1 MDGRMSIPLNIRFYG
16 AMLLWY
22 MKLFTTDEIRAID
35 RLTIE
40 QEGVTPIELIER
52 VAEGVSDEISTRWRS
67 NKPTIVFAGPGNN
80 GADALA
86 SARLL
91 AERGFRPEVY
101 LFNIGG
107 DKLSPDCIASRDRM
121 LAEAPDIA
129 FCEVQSRF
137 SMPKITSGHL
147 VIDGLFG
154 SGLREELQGGFKS
167 LVQYINDEN
176 ATVVSIDLPS
186 GMFGDWNPQIVN
198 RNTIH
203 ATLTL
208 AIQFPRISFFIPDN
222 AELIGEWKVL
232 DIGLSEKAIASSTA
246 NFCLVE
252 KRDVHRRL
260 RHRREFASKADFGSA
275 MLYAGSYGMM
285 GAAILAARGA
295 LRAGIGKI
303 SVNAPKCGFQILQGQ
318 VPEALYRHNRG
329 ELNIVEIHPER
340 DFNAIAL
347 GPGIG
352 TSELTVKAVEDF
364 LATTNRPVILDAD
377 ALNCIALKPAMLNT
391 IPVLSILTPHAGEFD
406 RLFGPQPSAEARLR
420 KAIEMAK
427 YYNII
432 IILKGRYTAI
442 VRPDGK
448 VYFNSS
454 GCPAMATAGSGDVLT
469 GVILAMLAQGYP
481 AEVAS
486 LIAVYIHGLAG
497 EMAASEHGEYGVTAG
512 DIASNIGRAIRETM
526 K

>member
-1 MDGRMSIPLNIRFYG
+1 MPSL
-16 AMLLWY
+16 
-22 MKLFTTDEIRAID
+22 
-35 RLTIE
+35 
-40 QEGVTPIELIER
+40 ELIER
-52 VAEGVSDEISTRWRS
+52 VAEGVADEISSRWRS
-67 NKPTIVFAGPGNN
+67 NNPTMVFAGPGNN
-80 GADALA
+80 GADALGA
-86 SARLL
+86 ARLL
-91 AERGFRPEVY
+91 FERGFRPEVF

-107 DKLSPDCIASRDRM
+107 DKLSTDCAASRDRM
-121 LAEAPDIA
+121 LAEVPDII
-129 FCEVQSRF
+129 FHEVKDRF
-137 SMPKITSGHL
+137 SMPKITTNHL

-222 AELIGEWKVL
+222 AELIGEWKII
-232 DIGLSEKAIASSTA
+232 DIGLSEKAIATSPA

-252 KRDVHRRL
+252 QRDVHRRL
-260 RHRREFASKADFGSA
+260 RHRKEFASKADFGSGI
-275 MLYAGSYGMM
+275 LYAGSYGMM

-295 LRAGIGKI
+295 LRAGVGKLT
-303 SVNAPKCGFQILQGQ
+303 VNSPKCGYQIMQSS
-318 VPEALYRHNRG
+318 VPEALFRHNRG
-329 ELNIVEIHPER
+329 EINIIDIHPER
-340 DFNAIAL
+340 DFSAIAV

-352 TSELTVKAVEDF
+352 TNELTVKAVKDF
-364 LATTNRPVILDAD
+364 LASINQPVILDAD
-377 ALNCIALKPAMLNT
+377 ALNCIAIKPSILNT

-427 YYNII
+427 YYNIL

-469 GVILAMLAQGYP
+469 GVLLSMLAQGYP
-481 AEVAS
+481 AELAS
-486 LIAVYIHGLAG
+486 LIAVYVHGLAG
-497 EMAASEHGEYGVTAG
+497 EMAAAEQGEYGVTAG
-512 DIASNIGRAIRETM
+512 DIASYIGKAISEIM

>member
-1 MDGRMSIPLNIRFYG
+1 
-16 AMLLWY
+16 
-22 MKLFTTDEIRAID
+22 MKLFTTEEIRAID
-35 RLTIE
+35 RRTIE
-40 QEGVTPIELIER
+40 QEGVPSLELIER
-52 VAEGVSDEISTRWRS
+52 VAEGVADEISSRWRS
-67 NKPTIVFAGPGNN
+67 NKPTMVFAGPGNN
-80 GADALA
+80 GADALGA
-86 SARLL
+86 ARLL
-91 AERGFRPEVY
+91 FERGFRPEVF

-107 DKLSPDCIASRDRM
+107 DKLSTDCAASRDRM
-121 LAEAPDIA
+121 LAEVPDII
-129 FCEVQSRF
+129 FHEVKDRF
-137 SMPKITSGHL
+137 SMPKITTNHL

-222 AELIGEWKVL
+222 AELIGEWKII
-232 DIGLSEKAIASSTA
+232 DIGLSEKAIATSPA

-252 KRDVHRRL
+252 QRDVHRRL
-260 RHRREFASKADFGSA
+260 RHRKEFASKADFGSGI
-275 MLYAGSYGMM
+275 LYAGSYGMM

-295 LRAGIGKI
+295 LRAGVGKLT
-303 SVNAPKCGFQILQGQ
+303 VNSPKCGYQIMQSS
-318 VPEALYRHNRG
+318 VPEALFRHNRG
-329 ELNIVEIHPER
+329 EINIIDIHPER
-340 DFNAIAL
+340 DFSAIAV

-352 TSELTVKAVEDF
+352 TNELTVKAVKDF
-364 LATTNRPVILDAD
+364 LASINQPVILDAD
-377 ALNCIALKPAMLNT
+377 ALNCIAIKPSILNT

-427 YYNII
+427 YYNIL
-432 IILKGRYTAI
+432 IILKGRYTSI

-469 GVILAMLAQGYP
+469 GVLLSMLAQGYP
-481 AEVAS
+481 AELAS
-486 LIAVYIHGLAG
+486 LIAVYVHGLAG
-497 EMAASEHGEYGVTAG
+497 EMAAAEQGEYGVTAG
-512 DIASNIGRAIRETM
+512 DIASYIGKAISEIM

>member
-1 MDGRMSIPLNIRFYG
+1 MPSL
-16 AMLLWY
+16 
-22 MKLFTTDEIRAID
+22 
-35 RLTIE
+35 
-40 QEGVTPIELIER
+40 ELIER
-52 VAEGVSDEISTRWRS
+52 VAEGVADEISSRWRS
-67 NKPTIVFAGPGNN
+67 NKPTMVFAGPGNN
-80 GADALA
+80 GADALGA
-86 SARLL
+86 ARLL
-91 AERGFRPEVY
+91 FERGFRPEVF

-107 DKLSPDCIASRDRM
+107 DKLSTDCAASRDRM
-121 LAEAPDIA
+121 LAEVPDII
-129 FCEVQSRF
+129 FHEVKDRF
-137 SMPKITSGHL
+137 SMPKITTNHL

-222 AELIGEWKVL
+222 AELIGEWKII
-232 DIGLSEKAIASSTA
+232 DIGLSEKAIATSPA

-252 KRDVHRRL
+252 QRDVHRRL
-260 RHRREFASKADFGSA
+260 RHRKEFASKADFGSGI
-275 MLYAGSYGMM
+275 LYAGSYGMM

-295 LRAGIGKI
+295 LRAGVGKLT
-303 SVNAPKCGFQILQGQ
+303 VNSPKCGYQIMQSS
-318 VPEALYRHNRG
+318 VPEALFRHNRG
-329 ELNIVEIHPER
+329 EINIIDIHPER
-340 DFNAIAL
+340 DFSAIAV

-352 TSELTVKAVEDF
+352 TNELTVKAVEDF
-364 LATTNRPVILDAD
+364 LASINQPVILDAD
-377 ALNCIALKPAMLNT
+377 ALNCIAIKPSILNT

-427 YYNII
+427 YYNIL

-469 GVILAMLAQGYP
+469 GVLLSMLAQGYP
-481 AEVAS
+481 AELAS
-486 LIAVYIHGLAG
+486 LIAVYVHGLAG
-497 EMAASEHGEYGVTAG
+497 EMAAAEQGEYGVTAG
-512 DIASNIGRAIRETM
+512 DIASYIGKAISEIM

>member
-1 MDGRMSIPLNIRFYG
+1 MPSL
-16 AMLLWY
+16 
-22 MKLFTTDEIRAID
+22 
-35 RLTIE
+35 
-40 QEGVTPIELIER
+40 ELIEG
-52 VAEGVSDEISTRWRS
+52 VADEISSRWRS
-67 NKPTIVFAGPGNN
+67 NKPTMVFAGPGNN
-80 GADALA
+80 GADALGA
-86 SARLL
+86 ARLL
-91 AERGFRPEVY
+91 FERGFRPEVF

-107 DKLSPDCIASRDRM
+107 DKLSTDCAASRDRM
-121 LAEAPDIA
+121 LAEVPDII
-129 FCEVQSRF
+129 FHEVKDRF
-137 SMPKITSGHL
+137 SMPKITTNHL

-222 AELIGEWKVL
+222 AELIGEWKII
-232 DIGLSEKAIASSTA
+232 DIGLSEKAIATSPA

-252 KRDVHRRL
+252 QRDVHRRL
-260 RHRREFASKADFGSA
+260 RHRKEFASKADFGSGI
-275 MLYAGSYGMM
+275 LYAGSYGMM

-295 LRAGIGKI
+295 LRAGVGKLT
-303 SVNAPKCGFQILQGQ
+303 VNSPKCGYQIMQSS
-318 VPEALYRHNRG
+318 VPEALFRHNRG
-329 ELNIVEIHPER
+329 EINIIDIHPER
-340 DFNAIAL
+340 DFSAIAV

-352 TSELTVKAVEDF
+352 TNELTVKAVKDF
-364 LATTNRPVILDAD
+364 LASINQPVILDAD
-377 ALNCIALKPAMLNT
+377 ALNCIAIKPSILNT

-427 YYNII
+427 YYNIL

-469 GVILAMLAQGYP
+469 GVLLSMLAQGYP
-481 AEVAS
+481 AELAS
-486 LIAVYIHGLAG
+486 LIAVYVHGLAG
-497 EMAASEHGEYGVTAG
+497 EMAAAEQGEYGVTAG
-512 DIASNIGRAIRETM
+512 DIASYIGKAISEIM

>member
-1 MDGRMSIPLNIRFYG
+1 
-16 AMLLWY
+16 
-22 MKLFTTDEIRAID
+22 MKLFTTEEIRAID
-35 RLTIE
+35 RRTIE
-40 QEGVTPIELIER
+40 QEGVPSLELIER
-52 VAEGVSDEISTRWRS
+52 VAEGVADEISSRWRS
-67 NKPTIVFAGPGNN
+67 NKPTMVFAGPGNN
-80 GADALA
+80 GADALGA
-86 SARLL
+86 ARLL
-91 AERGFRPEVY
+91 FERGFRPEVF

-107 DKLSPDCIASRDRM
+107 DKLSTDCAASRDRM
-121 LAEAPDIA
+121 LAEVPDII
-129 FCEVQSRF
+129 FHEVKDRF
-137 SMPKITSGHL
+137 SMPKITTNHL

-222 AELIGEWKVL
+222 AELIGEWKII
-232 DIGLSEKAIASSTA
+232 DIGLSEKAIATSPA

-252 KRDVHRRL
+252 QRDVHRRL
-260 RHRREFASKADFGSA
+260 RHRKEFASKADFGSGI
-275 MLYAGSYGMM
+275 LYAGSYGMM

-295 LRAGIGKI
+295 LRAGVGKLT
-303 SVNAPKCGFQILQGQ
+303 VNSPKCGYQIMQSS
-318 VPEALYRHNRG
+318 VPEALFRHNRG
-329 ELNIVEIHPER
+329 EINIIDIHPER
-340 DFNAIAL
+340 DFSAIAV

-352 TSELTVKAVEDF
+352 TNELTIKAVEDF
-364 LATTNRPVILDAD
+364 LASINQPVILDAD
-377 ALNCIALKPAMLNT
+377 ALNCIAIKPSILNT

-427 YYNII
+427 YYNIL

-469 GVILAMLAQGYP
+469 GVLLSMLAQGYP
-481 AEVAS
+481 AELAS
-486 LIAVYIHGLAG
+486 LIAVYVHGLAG
-497 EMAASEHGEYGVTAG
+497 EMAAAEQGEYGVTAG
-512 DIASNIGRAIRETM
+512 DIASYIGKAIREIM

>member
-1 MDGRMSIPLNIRFYG
+1 
-16 AMLLWY
+16 
-22 MKLFTTDEIRAID
+22 MKLFTTEEIRAID
-35 RLTIE
+35 RRTIE
-40 QEGVTPIELIER
+40 QEGVPSLELIER
-52 VAEGVSDEISTRWRS
+52 VAEGVADEISSRWRS
-67 NKPTIVFAGPGNN
+67 NKPTMVFAGPGNN
-80 GADALA
+80 GADALGA
-86 SARLL
+86 ARLL
-91 AERGFRPEVY
+91 FERGFRPEVF

-107 DKLSPDCIASRDRM
+107 DKLSTDCAASRDRM
-121 LAEAPDIA
+121 LAEVPDII
-129 FCEVQSRF
+129 FHEVKDRF
-137 SMPKITSGHL
+137 SMPKITTNHL

-222 AELIGEWKVL
+222 AELIGEWKII
-232 DIGLSEKAIASSTA
+232 DIGLSEKAIATSPA

-252 KRDVHRRL
+252 QRDVHRRL
-260 RHRREFASKADFGSA
+260 RHRKEFASKADFGSGI
-275 MLYAGSYGMM
+275 LYAGSYGMV
-285 GAAILAARGA
+285 GEALLAARGA
-295 LRAGIGKI
+295 LRAGVGKLT
-303 SVNAPKCGFQILQGQ
+303 VNSPKCGYQIMQSS
-318 VPEALYRHNRG
+318 VPEALFRHNRG
-329 ELNIVEIHPER
+329 EINIIDIHPER
-340 DFNAIAL
+340 DFSAIAV

-352 TSELTVKAVEDF
+352 TNELTVKAVEDF
-364 LATTNRPVILDAD
+364 LASINQPVILDAD
-377 ALNCIALKPAMLNT
+377 ALNCIAIKPSILNT

-427 YYNII
+427 YYNIL

-469 GVILAMLAQGYP
+469 GVLLSMLAQGYP
-481 AEVAS
+481 AELAS
-486 LIAVYIHGLAG
+486 LIAVYVHGLAG
-497 EMAASEHGEYGVTAG
+497 EMAAAEQGEYGVTAG
-512 DIASNIGRAIRETM
+512 DIASYIGKAISEIM

>member
-1 MDGRMSIPLNIRFYG
+1 
-16 AMLLWY
+16 
-22 MKLFTTDEIRAID
+22 MKLFTTEEIRAID
-35 RLTIE
+35 RRTIE
-40 QEGVTPIELIER
+40 QEGVPSLELIER
-52 VAEGVSDEISTRWRS
+52 VAEGVADEISSRWRS
-67 NKPTIVFAGPGNN
+67 NKPTMVFAGPGNN
-80 GADALA
+80 GADALGA
-86 SARLL
+86 ARLL
-91 AERGFRPEVY
+91 FERGFRPEVF

-107 DKLSPDCIASRDRM
+107 DKLSTDCAASRDRM
-121 LAEAPDIA
+121 LAEVPDII
-129 FCEVQSRF
+129 FHEVKDRF
-137 SMPKITSGHL
+137 SMPKITTNHL

-222 AELIGEWKVL
+222 AELIGEWKII
-232 DIGLSEKAIASSTA
+232 DIGLSEKAIATSPA

-252 KRDVHRRL
+252 QRDVHRRL
-260 RHRREFASKADFGSA
+260 RHRKEFASKADFGSGI
-275 MLYAGSYGMM
+275 LYAGSYGMM

-295 LRAGIGKI
+295 LRAGVGKLT
-303 SVNAPKCGFQILQGQ
+303 VNSPKCGYQIMQSS
-318 VPEALYRHNRG
+318 VPEALFRHNRG
-329 ELNIVEIHPER
+329 EINIIDIHPER
-340 DFNAIAL
+340 DFSAIAV

-352 TSELTVKAVEDF
+352 TNELTVKAVEDF
-364 LATTNRPVILDAD
+364 LASINQPVILDAD
-377 ALNCIALKPAMLNT
+377 ALNCIAIKPSILNT

-427 YYNII
+427 YYNIL

-469 GVILAMLAQGYP
+469 GVLLSMLAQGYP
-481 AEVAS
+481 AELAS
-486 LIAVYIHGLAG
+486 LIAVYVHGLAG
-497 EMAASEHGEYGVTAG
+497 EMAAAEQGEYGVTAG
-512 DIASNIGRAIRETM
+512 DIASYIGKAISEIM

>member
-1 MDGRMSIPLNIRFYG
+1 
-16 AMLLWY
+16 
-22 MKLFTTDEIRAID
+22 MKLFTTEEIRAID
-35 RLTIE
+35 RRTIE
-40 QEGVTPIELIER
+40 QEGVPSLELIER
-52 VAEGVSDEISTRWRS
+52 VAEGVADEISSRWRS
-67 NKPTIVFAGPGNN
+67 NKPTMVFAGPGNN
-80 GADALA
+80 GADALGA
-86 SARLL
+86 ARLL
-91 AERGFRPEVY
+91 FERGFRPEVF

-107 DKLSPDCIASRDRM
+107 DKLSTDCAASRDRM
-121 LAEAPDIA
+121 LAEVPDII
-129 FCEVQSRF
+129 FHEVKDRF
-137 SMPKITSGHL
+137 SMPKITTNHL

-222 AELIGEWKVL
+222 AELIGEWKII
-232 DIGLSEKAIASSTA
+232 DIGLSEKAIATSPA

-252 KRDVHRRL
+252 QRDVHRRL
-260 RHRREFASKADFGSA
+260 RHRKEFASKADFGSGI
-275 MLYAGSYGMM
+275 LYAGSYGMM

-295 LRAGIGKI
+295 LRAGVGKLT
-303 SVNAPKCGFQILQGQ
+303 VNSPKCGYQIMQSS
-318 VPEALYRHNRG
+318 VPEALFRHNRG
-329 ELNIVEIHPER
+329 EINIIDIHPER
-340 DFNAIAL
+340 DFSAIAV

-352 TSELTVKAVEDF
+352 TNELTVKAVKDF
-364 LATTNRPVILDAD
+364 LASINQPVILDAD
-377 ALNCIALKPAMLNT
+377 ALNCIAIKPSILNT

-427 YYNII
+427 YYNIL

-469 GVILAMLAQGYP
+469 GVLLSMLAQGYP
-481 AEVAS
+481 AELAS
-486 LIAVYIHGLAG
+486 LIAVCVHGLAG
-497 EMAASEHGEYGVTAG
+497 EMAAAEQGEYGVTAG
-512 DIASNIGRAIRETM
+512 DIASYIGKAISEIM

>member
-1 MDGRMSIPLNIRFYG
+1 M
-16 AMLLWY
+16 
-22 MKLFTTDEIRAID
+22 
-35 RLTIE
+35 
-40 QEGVTPIELIER
+40 
-52 VAEGVSDEISTRWRS
+52 
-67 NKPTIVFAGPGNN
+67 
-80 GADALA
+80 
-86 SARLL
+86 
-91 AERGFRPEVY
+91 
-101 LFNIGG
+101 
-107 DKLSPDCIASRDRM
+107 
-121 LAEAPDIA
+121 
-129 FCEVQSRF
+129 
-137 SMPKITSGHL
+137 
-147 VIDGLFG
+147 FG

-222 AELIGEWKVL
+222 AELIGEWKII
-232 DIGLSEKAIASSTA
+232 DIGLSEKAIATSPA

-252 KRDVHRRL
+252 QRDVHRRL
-260 RHRREFASKADFGSA
+260 RHRKEFASKADFGSGI
-275 MLYAGSYGMM
+275 LYAGSYGMM

-295 LRAGIGKI
+295 LRAGVGKLT
-303 SVNAPKCGFQILQGQ
+303 VNSPKCGYQIMQSS
-318 VPEALYRHNRG
+318 VPEALFRHNRG
-329 ELNIVEIHPER
+329 EINIIDIHPER
-340 DFNAIAL
+340 DFSAIAV

-352 TSELTVKAVEDF
+352 TNELTVKAVEDF
-364 LATTNRPVILDAD
+364 LASINQPVILDAD
-377 ALNCIALKPAMLNT
+377 ALNCIAIKPSILNT

-427 YYNII
+427 YYNIL

-469 GVILAMLAQGYP
+469 GVLLSMLAQGYP
-481 AEVAS
+481 AELAS
-486 LIAVYIHGLAG
+486 LIAVYVHGLAG
-497 EMAASEHGEYGVTAG
+497 EMAAAEQGEYGVTAG
-512 DIASNIGRAIRETM
+512 DIASYIGKAISEIM

>member
-1 MDGRMSIPLNIRFYG
+1 
-16 AMLLWY
+16 
-22 MKLFTTDEIRAID
+22 MKLFTTEEIRAID
-35 RLTIE
+35 RHTIE
-40 QEGVTPIELIER
+40 QEGVEPLELIER
-52 VAEGVSDEISTRWRS
+52 VAEGVADEISSRWRS

-86 SARLL
+86 AARLL
-91 AERGFRPEVY
+91 YERGFRPEVF

-107 DKLSPDCIASRDRM
+107 DKLSPDCAASRDRM

-137 SMPKITSGHL
+137 SMPKITANHL

-176 ATVVSIDLPS
+176 ATVVSIDIPS

-208 AIQFPRISFFIPDN
+208 AIQFPRISFFLPDN

-232 DIGLSEKAIASSTA
+232 DIGLSERAIASSPA

-252 KRDVHRRL
+252 QRDVHRRL
-260 RHRREFASKADFGSA
+260 RHRKDFASKADFGSGV
-275 MLYAGSYGMM
+275 LYAGSYGMM
-285 GAAILAARGA
+285 GAAILAAKGA
-295 LRAGIGKI
+295 LRGGMGKLT
-303 SVNAPKCGFQILQGQ
+303 VNAPKCGYQILQSA

-329 ELNIVEIHPER
+329 ELNIVDIHPER
-340 DFNAIAL
+340 DFSAIAV

-352 TSELTVKAVEDF
+352 TNELTVKAMEDF
-364 LATTNRPVILDAD
+364 LASTNQPVILDAD

-406 RLFGPQPSAEARLR
+406 RLFGPQPSGEARLR

-427 YYNII
+427 YYNVL
-432 IILKGRYTAI
+432 IILKGHYTAI

-454 GCPAMATAGSGDVLT
+454 GCSAMATPGSGDVLT
-469 GVILAMLAQGYP
+469 GVLLSMLAQGYP
-481 AEVAS
+481 AELAS
-486 LIAVYIHGLAG
+486 FIAVYIHGLAG
-497 EMAASEHGEYGVTAG
+497 EMAAAEHGEYGVTAG
-512 DIASNIGRAIRETM
+512 DIAANIGRAIKETM

>member
-1 MDGRMSIPLNIRFYG
+1 
-16 AMLLWY
+16 
-22 MKLFTTDEIRAID
+22 MKLFTTEEIRAID
-35 RLTIE
+35 RYTIE
-40 QEGVTPIELIER
+40 QEGVPSLELIER
-52 VAEGVSDEISTRWRS
+52 VAEGVADEISSRWRS
-67 NKPTIVFAGPGNN
+67 NKPTMVFAGPGNN
-80 GADALA
+80 GADALGT
-86 SARLL
+86 ARLL
-91 AERGFRPEVY
+91 FERGFRPEVY

-107 DKLSPDCIASRDRM
+107 DKLSADCAASRDRM
-121 LAEAPDIA
+121 LAEVPDIA
-129 FCEVQSRF
+129 FHEVKDRF
-137 SMPKITSGHL
+137 SMPKITTNHL

-203 ATLTL
+203 ATLTI

-222 AELIGEWKVL
+222 AELIGEWKVI
-232 DIGLSEKAIASSTA
+232 DIGLSEKAMATSPA

-252 KRDVHRRL
+252 MRDVHRRL
-260 RHRREFASKADFGSA
+260 RHRKEFSSKADFGSGI
-275 MLYAGSYGMM
+275 LYAGSYGMM

-295 LRAGIGKI
+295 LRSGVGKI
-303 SVNAPKCGFQILQGQ
+303 TVNAPKCGYQIMQSS
-318 VPEALYRHNRG
+318 VPEALFRHNRG
-329 ELNIVEIHPER
+329 EINIVDIHPER
-340 DFNAIAL
+340 DFSAIAV

-352 TSELTVKAVEDF
+352 TNELTVKAVEDF
-364 LATTNRPVILDAD
+364 LASINQPVILDAD
-377 ALNCIALKPAMLNT
+377 ALNCIALKPSILNT

-427 YYNII
+427 YYNIL

-469 GVILAMLAQGYP
+469 GVLLSMLAQGYP
-481 AEVAS
+481 AELAS
-486 LIAVYIHGLAG
+486 LIAVYVHGVAG

-512 DIASNIGRAIRETM
+512 DIANHIGKAIREIM